1 MDNVA
6 EAIAD
11 LKRQLAAL
19 EATVAPAPQT
29 ETLFP
34 DAEPDDTAEPE
45 VTLADWLDHRGITN
59 YQTVAA
65 LVRWAAAAP
74 LPTTATHKAWATIC
88 TPERGV
94 PLEWLERTARWARQ
108 AYKATRRV
116 ANKGVPLSATEFGV
130 AAAETG
136 LMPGFLETFTAD
148 GSGYPEVFVS
158 IREAFPAATT
168 MDVVVAISELH
179 DSHHRATS

>member
-94 PLEWLERTARWARQ
+94 PLEW
-108 AYKATRRV
+108 V
-116 ANKGVPLSATEFGV
+116 PGGVRI
-130 AAAETG
+130 
-136 LMPGFLETFTAD
+136 D
-148 GSGYPEVFVS
+148 
-158 IREAFPAATT
+158 PAATT